1 MMMKMT
7 NKIALEI
14 AVNALMAN
22 VANGETEYYY
32 NGNKENAFTA
42 AETIDKLNKMMEQL
56 DKKANAEKKPTKT
69 QLEADALADALYD
82 EMLAD
87 GGKLTVSE
95 MLAKFDCVKGMSNQK
110 VSAIVRKLKDANRV
124 VKDVEGRKSLFS
136 AVA

>member
-1 MMMKMT
+1 MMKMT

-22 VANGETEYYY
+22 VSHGETEYYY
-32 NGNKENAFTA
+32 NGSKENAFTA

-56 DKKANAEKKPTKT
+56 DKKSSAEKKPTKT
-69 QLEADALADALYD
+69 QMENGELAERLFD
-82 EMLAD
+82 ELLAN
-87 GGKLTVSE
+87 GGKMTVSE
-95 MLAKFDCVKGMSNQK
+95 MLAQFDCVKGMSNQK
-110 VSAIVRKLKDANRV
+110 VSAIVRKLKDAGRV

>member
-1 MMMKMT
+1 MMKLT

-14 AVNALMAN
+14 ALNAIENSVLPSWSFTE
-22 VANGETEYYY
+22 GENRLEVS
-32 NGNKENAFTA
+32 K
-42 AETIDKLNKMMEQL
+42 AEAMDKLAKMMEQL
-56 DKKANAEKKPTKT
+56 DKKASAEKKPTKN
-69 QLEADALADALYD
+69 QLEADALADALYA

-110 VSAIVRKLKDANRV
+110 VSAIVRKLKDTGRA

-136 AVA
+136 AVV

>member
-1 MMMKMT
+1 MMKLT

-14 AVNALMAN
+14 ALNAIENSVLPN
-22 VANGETEYYY
+22 WSFTEGENRLEVS
-32 NGNKENAFTA
+32 K
-42 AETIDKLNKMMEQL
+42 AEAMEKLTKMMEQL
-56 DKKANAEKKPTKT
+56 DKKASAEKKPTKN

-110 VSAIVRKLKDANRV
+110 VSAIVRKLKDAGRV

>member
-1 MMMKMT
+1 MMKMT

-42 AETIDKLNKMMEQL
+42 AETIDKLNKMLEQL
-56 DKKANAEKKPTKT
+56 DKKSSMEKKPTKT

-82 EMLAD
+82 EMLAA
-87 GGKLTVSE
+87 GGKMTVSE

-110 VSAIVRKLKDANRV
+110 VSAIVRKLKDAGRV

>member
-1 MMMKMT
+1 MMKLT

-14 AVNALMAN
+14 ALNAIENSVLPN
-22 VANGETEYYY
+22 WSFTEGENRLEVS
-32 NGNKENAFTA
+32 K
-42 AETIDKLNKMMEQL
+42 AEAMDKLTKMMEQL
-56 DKKANAEKKPTKT
+56 DKKASAEKKPTKT

-82 EMLAD
+82 EMLAE
-87 GGKLTVSE
+87 GGKMTVSE

-110 VSAIVRKLKDANRV
+110 VSAIVRKLKDAGRV

>member
-1 MMMKMT
+1 MMKMT

-14 AVNALMAN
+14 ALTAIDGMNLQEYRMA
-22 VANGETEYYY
+22 GTEDT
-32 NGNKENAFTA
+32 FS
-42 AETIDKLNKMMEQL
+42 AEEAKTKLYKMIEQL
-56 DKKANAEKKPTKT
+56 DKKASAEKKPTKT

-82 EMLAD
+82 EMLAE
-87 GGKLTVSE
+87 GGKMTVSD

-110 VSAIVRKLKDANRV
+110 VSAIVRKLKDAGRV

>member
-1 MMMKMT
+1 MMKMT

-69 QLEADALADALYD
+69 QIEADALADALYD
-82 EMLAD
+82 
-87 GGKLTVSE
+87 E

-110 VSAIVRKLKDANRV
+110 VSAIVRKLKDAGRV

>member
-1 MMMKMT
+1 MMKLT

-14 AVNALMAN
+14 ALNAIENSVLPN
-22 VANGETEYYY
+22 WSFTEGD
-32 NGNKENAFTA
+32 NRLEVSK
-42 AETIDKLNKMMEQL
+42 AEAMDKLTKMMEQL
-56 DKKANAEKKPTKT
+56 DKKASAEKKPTKN

-110 VSAIVRKLKDANRV
+110 VSAIVRKLKDAGKV

>member
-1 MMMKMT
+1 MTKMT
-7 NKIALEI
+7 NKMALEI
-14 AVNALMAN
+14 AMNAL
-22 VANGETEYYY
+22 ANGDLMEFRVVGTDTTFSRQEAM
-32 NGNKENAFTA
+32 E
-42 AETIDKLNKMMEQL
+42 KLAKMMEQL
-56 DKKANAEKKPTKT
+56 DKKASSEKKPTKT

-110 VSAIVRKLKDANRV
+110 VSAIVRKLKDAGRV
-124 VKDVEGRKSLFS
+124 VKDVEGRKALFS

>member
-1 MMMKMT
+1 MMKLT

-14 AVNALMAN
+14 ALNAIENSVLPN
-22 VANGETEYYY
+22 WSFTEGENRLEVS
-32 NGNKENAFTA
+32 K
-42 AETIDKLNKMMEQL
+42 AEVMDKLTKMMEQL
-56 DKKANAEKKPTKT
+56 DKKASAEKKPTKT

-82 EMLAD
+82 EMLAE
-87 GGKLTVSE
+87 GGKMTVSE

-110 VSAIVRKLKDANRV
+110 VSAIVRKLKDAGRV

>member
-1 MMMKMT
+1 MMKLT

-14 AVNALMAN
+14 ALNAIENSVLPN
-22 VANGETEYYY
+22 WSFTEGENRLEVS
-32 NGNKENAFTA
+32 K
-42 AETIDKLNKMMEQL
+42 AEAMEKLTKMMEQL
-56 DKKANAEKKPTKT
+56 DKKASAEKKPTKN
-69 QLEADALADALYD
+69 QIEADALADALYD

-110 VSAIVRKLKDANRV
+110 VSAIVRKLKDAGRV

>member
-1 MMMKMT
+1 MMKMT

-14 AVNALMAN
+14 ALTAIDGMNLQEYRMA
-22 VANGETEYYY
+22 GTEDT
-32 NGNKENAFTA
+32 FS
-42 AETIDKLNKMMEQL
+42 AEEAKAKLYKMIEQL
-56 DKKANAEKKPTKT
+56 DKKASAEKKPTKT
-69 QLEADALADALYD
+69 QLEAGALADALYD

-87 GGKLTVSE
+87 GGKLTVSD

-110 VSAIVRKLKDANRV
+110 VSAIVRKLKDAGRV

>member
-1 MMMKMT
+1 MMKMT

-69 QLEADALADALYD
+69 QIEADALADALYD

-110 VSAIVRKLKDANRV
+110 VSAIVRKLKDAGRV

>member
-1 MMMKMT
+1 MMKLT

-14 AVNALMAN
+14 ALNAIENSVLPSWSFTE
-22 VANGETEYYY
+22 GENRLEVS
-32 NGNKENAFTA
+32 K
-42 AETIDKLNKMMEQL
+42 AEAMDKLTKMMEQL

-110 VSAIVRKLKDANRV
+110 VSAIVRKLKDAGRV

>member
-1 MMMKMT
+1 MT

-14 AVNALMAN
+14 ALTAIDGMGLNEYRFA
-22 VANGETEYYY
+22 GTE
-32 NGNKENAFTA
+32 NTFS
-42 AETIDKLNKMMEQL
+42 AEEAKAKLYKMIEQL
-56 DKKANAEKKPTKT
+56 DKKASAEKKPTKT

>member
-1 MMMKMT
+1 MMKLT

-14 AVNALMAN
+14 ALNAIENSVLPSWSFTE
-22 VANGETEYYY
+22 GENRLEVS
-32 NGNKENAFTA
+32 K
-42 AETIDKLNKMMEQL
+42 AEAMDKLTKMMEQL
-56 DKKANAEKKPTKT
+56 DKKASAEKKPTKN
-69 QLEADALADALYD
+69 QLEADALAEVLYD

-110 VSAIVRKLKDANRV
+110 VSAIVRKLKDAGRV
-124 VKDVEGRKSLFS
+124 IKDVEGRKSLFS

>member
-1 MMMKMT
+1 MMKMT

-22 VANGETEYYY
+22 VSHGETEYYY

-56 DKKANAEKKPTKT
+56 DKKSSAEKKPTKA
-69 QLEADALADALYD
+69 QMENGELAERLFDDLLAHGGKMTVSD
-82 EMLAD
+82 MLAQ
-87 GGKLTVSE
+87 
-95 MLAKFDCVKGMSNQK
+95 FDCVKGMSNQK
-110 VSAIVRKLKDANRV
+110 VSAIVRKLKDAGRV

>member
-1 MMMKMT
+1 MMKMT

-32 NGNKENAFTA
+32 NGDKENAFTA

-69 QLEADALADALYD
+69 QIEADALADALYD

-110 VSAIVRKLKDANRV
+110 VSAIVRKLKDAGRV

>member
-1 MMMKMT
+1 MMKMT

-32 NGNKENAFTA
+32 NGDKENAFTA

-56 DKKANAEKKPTKT
+56 DKKANAEKKPTKN

-110 VSAIVRKLKDANRV
+110 VSAIVRKLKDAGRV

>member
-1 MMMKMT
+1 MMKLT

-32 NGNKENAFTA
+32 NGDKENAFTA

-56 DKKANAEKKPTKT
+56 DKKANAEKMPTKT

-110 VSAIVRKLKDANRV
+110 VSAIVRKRKDAGRV
-124 VKDVEGRKSLFS
+124 VKVVEGRKSLFS

>member
-1 MMMKMT
+1 MMKMT

-14 AVNALMAN
+14 AMTALTNDANAEFRLA
-22 VANGETEYYY
+22 GTEVTFS
-32 NGNKENAFTA
+32 KQEAM
-42 AETIDKLNKMMEQL
+42 EKLVKMMEQL
-56 DKKANAEKKPTKT
+56 DKKASAEKKPTKT

-87 GGKLTVSE
+87 GDKLTVSE

-110 VSAIVRKLKDANRV
+110 VSAIVRKLKDAGRV

>member
-1 MMMKMT
+1 MTKMT
-7 NKIALEI
+7 NKMALEI
-14 AVNALMAN
+14 AMNAL
-22 VANGETEYYY
+22 ANGDLMEFRVVGTD
-32 NGNKENAFTA
+32 
-42 AETIDKLNKMMEQL
+42 TIFSRQEAMEKLAKMMEQL
-56 DKKANAEKKPTKT
+56 DKKASSEKKPTKT

-110 VSAIVRKLKDANRV
+110 VSAIVRKLKDAGRV

>member
-1 MMMKMT
+1 MTKMT
-7 NKIALEI
+7 NKMALEI
-14 AVNALMAN
+14 AMNAL
-22 VANGETEYYY
+22 ANGDLMEFRVVGTDTTFSRQEAM
-32 NGNKENAFTA
+32 E
-42 AETIDKLNKMMEQL
+42 KLAKMMEQL
-56 DKKANAEKKPTKT
+56 DKKASAEKKPTKT
-69 QLEADALADALYD
+69 QIEADALADALYD

-110 VSAIVRKLKDANRV
+110 VSAIVRKLKDAGRV

>member
-1 MMMKMT
+1 MMKMT

-14 AVNALMAN
+14 ALTAIDGMNLQEYRMA
-22 VANGETEYYY
+22 GTEDT
-32 NGNKENAFTA
+32 FS
-42 AETIDKLNKMMEQL
+42 AEEAKAKLYKMIEQL
-56 DKKANAEKKPTKT
+56 DKKASAEKKPTKT

-82 EMLAD
+82 EMLAE
-87 GGKLTVSE
+87 GGKMTVSD

-110 VSAIVRKLKDANRV
+110 VSAIVRKLKDAGRV

>member
-1 MMMKMT
+1 MMKMT

-32 NGNKENAFTA
+32 NGDKENAFTA

-110 VSAIVRKLKDANRV
+110 VSAIVRKLKDAGRV

>member
-1 MMMKMT
+1 MMKLT

-14 AVNALMAN
+14 ALNAIENSVLPN
-22 VANGETEYYY
+22 WSFTEGENRLEVS
-32 NGNKENAFTA
+32 K
-42 AETIDKLNKMMEQL
+42 AEAMDKLTKMMEQL
-56 DKKANAEKKPTKT
+56 DKKASAEKKPTKN

-82 EMLAD
+82 EMLAE
-87 GGKLTVSE
+87 GGKMTVSD

-110 VSAIVRKLKDANRV
+110 VSAIVRKLKDAGRV

>member
-1 MMMKMT
+1 MMKMT

-14 AVNALMAN
+14 ALTAIDGMGLNEYRFA
-22 VANGETEYYY
+22 GTE
-32 NGNKENAFTA
+32 NTFS
-42 AETIDKLNKMMEQL
+42 AEEAKAKLYKMIEQL
-56 DKKANAEKKPTKT
+56 DKKASAEKKPTKT

>member
-1 MMMKMT
+1 MMKLT

-14 AVNALMAN
+14 ALNAIENSVLPN
-22 VANGETEYYY
+22 WSFTEGENRLEVS
-32 NGNKENAFTA
+32 K
-42 AETIDKLNKMMEQL
+42 AEAMDKLTKMMEQL
-56 DKKANAEKKPTKT
+56 DKKASAEKKPTKT

-82 EMLAD
+82 EMLAE
-87 GGKLTVSE
+87 GGKMTVSD

-110 VSAIVRKLKDANRV
+110 VSAIVRKLKDAGRV

>member
-1 MMMKMT
+1 MKMT

-14 AVNALMAN
+14 AMNAL
-22 VANGETEYYY
+22 ANGDRMEFRVAGTDTTFSRQEAM
-32 NGNKENAFTA
+32 E
-42 AETIDKLNKMMEQL
+42 KLVKMMEQL
-56 DKKANAEKKPTKT
+56 DKKASAEKKPTKT
-69 QLEADALADALYD
+69 QIEADALADALYD

-110 VSAIVRKLKDANRV
+110 VSAIVRKLKDAGRV

>member
-1 MMMKMT
+1 MMKLT

-14 AVNALMAN
+14 ALNAIENSVLPN
-22 VANGETEYYY
+22 WSFTEGENRLEVS
-32 NGNKENAFTA
+32 K
-42 AETIDKLNKMMEQL
+42 AEAMEKLTKMMEQL
-56 DKKANAEKKPTKT
+56 DKKASAEKKPTKN

-124 VKDVEGRKSLFS
+124 AKDVEGRKYLFS

>member
-1 MMMKMT
+1 MMKLT

-14 AVNALMAN
+14 ALNAIENSVLPSWSFTE
-22 VANGETEYYY
+22 GENRLEVS
-32 NGNKENAFTA
+32 K
-42 AETIDKLNKMMEQL
+42 AEAMDKLTKMMEQL
-56 DKKANAEKKPTKT
+56 DKKASAEKKPTKT

-87 GGKLTVSE
+87 AGKLTVSE

-110 VSAIVRKLKDANRV
+110 VSAIVRKLKDAGRV